1 MHFFF
6 PQAFQRWHINKI
18 GTQKEKAS
26 VLLERKKKPPGFFV
40 WKIKMHENPFMHENK
55 DGIYYLSAHLET
67 LSRDSILKIYSVKEL
82 KNKIR

>member
-1 MHFFF
+1 
-6 PQAFQRWHINKI
+6 
-18 GTQKEKAS
+18 
-26 VLLERKKKPPGFFV
+26 
-40 WKIKMHENPFMHENK
+40 MHENPFMHENK